1 MLMKKLYRDFMVI
14 AQQQTVNATEAAK
27 LEAED
32 PIVDTDFPNYGKATA
47 LMKASIFISLQRL
60 LPQNHCKKA
69 DRQSGSPPATP
80 RWPLPFSDAS
90 PRMTG

>member
-32 PIVDTDFPNYGKATA
+32 PIVDTDFPNYGKATTQTPPTSAASSTNLAEEDEEEAASSSEASQGMA
-47 LMKASIFISLQRL
+47 LFQLKSE
-60 LPQNHCKKA
+60 
-69 DRQSGSPPATP
+69 
-80 RWPLPFSDAS
+80 
-90 PRMTG
+90 